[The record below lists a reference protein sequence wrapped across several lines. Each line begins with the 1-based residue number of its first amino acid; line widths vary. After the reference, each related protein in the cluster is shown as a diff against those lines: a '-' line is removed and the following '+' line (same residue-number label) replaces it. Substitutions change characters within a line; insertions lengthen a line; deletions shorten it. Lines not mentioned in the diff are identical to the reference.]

1 MAATVASAQRYKFIE
16 FFFADNPLVHETA
29 YGSNSSVGYFI
40 QGCSNRGVQP
50 LSEIS
55 FQSLEELNAFVK
67 DWHEQ
72 NPHIHS
78 THLS

>member
-1 MAATVASAQRYKFIE
+1 MGSTIASVQGYKFIE
-16 FFFADNPLVHETA
+16 FFFADNPLVHEIA

-50 LSEIS
+50 LSEVS
-55 FQSLEELNAFVK
+55 FQNIEELNAFVK
-67 DWHEQ
+67 SWHEQ
-72 NPHIHS
+72 HPHIHS